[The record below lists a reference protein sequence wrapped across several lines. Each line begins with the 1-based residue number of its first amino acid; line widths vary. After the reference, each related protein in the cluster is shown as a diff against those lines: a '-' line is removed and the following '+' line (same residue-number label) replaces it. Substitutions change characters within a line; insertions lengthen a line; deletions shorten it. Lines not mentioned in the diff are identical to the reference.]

1 MNEIETKKYR
11 NSMKPKLILQKDQ
24 PTLQTFNQID
34 KKKKKTQITKI
45 RSVSE
50 TLLLILQK

>member
-34 KKKKKTQITKI
+34 KKKRRLKLLK
-45 RSVSE
+45 SE
-50 TLLLILQK
+50 V